1 MGIPRC
7 GGLHGIR
14 AEHLC
19 LDCQNLDLH
28 RAEVF
33 ALQRRN
39 ELLEEQLDMEYRD
52 LRRPRRE
59 PPPPA
64 PMADKAEQQPQQE
77 RRGL

>member
-14 AEHLC
+14 SEHLC

-28 RAEVF
+28 RADVF

-39 ELLEEQLDMEYRD
+39 ELLEEQLDLEYSGR
-52 LRRPRRE
+52 RRPRPE
-59 PPPPA
+59 SPPPPA
-64 PMADKAEQQPQQE
+64 AKPAQPQQE

>member
-14 AEHLC
+14 SEHLC

-59 PPPPA
+59 PPPPPPIA
-64 PMADKAEQQPQQE
+64 KPSQPQQE

>member
-1 MGIPRC
+1 MGIPKC
-7 GGLHGIR
+7 GGVHGIR
-14 AEHLC
+14 SEHLC

-39 ELLEEQLDMEYRD
+39 ELLEEQLDLEYSGR
-52 LRRPRRE
+52 RRPRPE
-59 PPPPA
+59 PPPLPVAKPA
-64 PMADKAEQQPQQE
+64 PPQQE